1 MRRRHLAA
9 LAAATGFAAPAFAQT
24 GTSTGA
30 TTAVPAVNG
39 GGMADRLQAGQ
50 IRAKDLMERDVRS
63 SDDANIGE
71 VEDLIFDPATG
82 RIAAVIIE
90 VEGTLGIGGRYVA
103 LPLDRLRMDGTR
115 RVIVSHTRDELRA
128 MPAFQ
133 YRD

>member
-1 MRRRHLAA
+1 MRHLS
-9 LAAATGFAAPAFAQT
+9 LAAALLLGLAAPVVAQ
-24 GTSTGA
+24 TGA
-30 TTAVPAVNG
+30 TTAVPAVTG

-50 IRAKDLMERDVRS
+50 IRAKDLMDRDIRS
-63 SDDANIGE
+63 SDDSNIGE
-71 VEDLIFDPATG
+71 VEDLIIDPATG
-82 RIAAVIIE
+82 RITGVIIE

-103 LPLDRLRMDGTR
+103 LPLDRLRLDGTR